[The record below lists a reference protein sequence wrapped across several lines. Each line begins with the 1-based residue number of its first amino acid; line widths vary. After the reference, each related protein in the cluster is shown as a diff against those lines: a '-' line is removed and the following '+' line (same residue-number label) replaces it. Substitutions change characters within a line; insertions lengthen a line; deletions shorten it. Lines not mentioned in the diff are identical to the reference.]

1 MRWSKRALSALCALW
16 ILVSSAPAD
25 QLFHTATY
33 VEVVP
38 GAAAQAAGL
47 LRAYRVASR
56 GDASA
61 LRLEVLQRVD
71 RAAHFAIIG
80 AWKDAAAFEGHG
92 AADPARRLREGLAP
106 LLASPDDERRHHG
119 MVVAGAPAPAAG
131 AGLYV
136 VTHVDVIPPRKDD
149 GVAAL
154 TQLAADS
161 RGDAGLVRF
170 DVLQQTSRPNHFTV
184 VEAWRDRPAA
194 DAHTAAPHTRQ
205 FRARLAPMSGA
216 LYDER
221 LYAPLP

>member
-1 MRWSKRALSALCALW
+1 MRWSIRALSALFALTM
-16 ILVSSAPAD
+16 LVTSAAAD

-33 VEVVP
+33 VEVVSA
-38 GAAAQAAGL
+38 AAAQAASL
-47 LRAYRVASR
+47 LRAYRDASR

-61 LRLEVLQRVD
+61 LRLEILQRVD
-71 RAAHFAIIG
+71 RPAHFAIIG
-80 AWKDAAAFEGHG
+80 AWKDAPAFEAHAD
-92 AADPARRLREGLAP
+92 AAATRRLRDGLAP

-119 MVVAGAPAPAAG
+119 LVVAGAPAPAAG
-131 AGLYV
+131 AGIYV

-154 TQLAADS
+154 TQLAAES

-194 DAHTAAPHTRQ
+194 DLHTAAPHTRQ

>member
-1 MRWSKRALSALCALW
+1 MRSSLCALFA
-16 ILVSSAPAD
+16 LVALTMAVTPAAAD

-38 GAAAQAAGL
+38 GAASQAASL
-47 LRAYRVASR
+47 LRAYRDASR
-56 GDASA
+56 GDTSA

-71 RAAHFAIIG
+71 RPAHFAIVG
-80 AWKDAAAFEGHG
+80 AWKDAPAFEAHVT
-92 AADPARRLREGLAP
+92 AEATRRLRDGLAP

-119 MVVAGAPAPAAG
+119 LVVAGAPAPAAA
-131 AGLYV
+131 AGIYV

-154 TQLAADS
+154 TQLATES

-194 DAHTAAPHTRQ
+194 DLHTAAPHTRQ

>member
-1 MRWSKRALSALCALW
+1 MRSSIRALSALFVLTMVVTPA
-16 ILVSSAPAD
+16 AAD

-38 GAAAQAAGL
+38 GAAAQAAAL
-47 LRAYRVASR
+47 LRAYRDASR
-56 GDASA
+56 GDAAA

-71 RAAHFAIIG
+71 RPAHFAIIG
-80 AWKDAAAFEGHG
+80 AWKDVAAFEGH
-92 AADPARRLREGLAP
+92 AAAEPARRLRDGLAP

-119 MVVAGAPAPAAG
+119 MVVAATPVPAAG
-131 AGLYV
+131 AGIYV

-149 GVAAL
+149 GVAVL
-154 TQLAADS
+154 TQLAAES

-194 DAHTAAPHTRQ
+194 DLHTAAPHTRQ
-205 FRARLAPMSGA
+205 FRTRLGPMSGA